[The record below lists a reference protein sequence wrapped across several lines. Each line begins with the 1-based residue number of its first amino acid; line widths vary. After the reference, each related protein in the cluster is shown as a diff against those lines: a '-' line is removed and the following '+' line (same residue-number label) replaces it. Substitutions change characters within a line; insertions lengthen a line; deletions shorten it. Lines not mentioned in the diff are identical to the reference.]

1 MLISDKMVVGIHYT
15 LTDTDGNVLD
25 SSNQS
30 EPLVYLHGAGNIVV
44 GLEKALMGK
53 SVGDQVAVRVE
64 PEEGYG
70 TINSELIK
78 TVDRSVFRG
87 VEDIQVG
94 MSFQAQTADGSVE
107 PIKIT
112 AVEGDQITID
122 SNHPLAGTILNF
134 DVEVISIREAT
145 SIEIDHRH
153 AH

>member
-1 MLISDKMVVGIHYT
+1 MLVSDKMVVGIHYT

-25 SSNQS
+25 GSNQS

-53 SVGDQVAVRVE
+53 SVGDQVTVRVE

-70 TINSELIK
+70 TIDGKLIK

-122 SNHPLAGTILNF
+122 SNHPLAGIVLNF
-134 DVEVISIREAT
+134 EVEVISIREAT

>member
-53 SVGDQVAVRVE
+53 SVGDQVTARVE

-70 TINSELIK
+70 TINGELIK

-112 AVEGDQITID
+112 AVEGNQITID